1 VLARKR
7 AIETGKAYMKGSMKG
22 NTMKW
27 PPFMLTFALN
37 KDM

>member
-1 VLARKR
+1 MKVLSRKW
-7 AIETGKAYMKGSMKG
+7 AIETGKAYMKG